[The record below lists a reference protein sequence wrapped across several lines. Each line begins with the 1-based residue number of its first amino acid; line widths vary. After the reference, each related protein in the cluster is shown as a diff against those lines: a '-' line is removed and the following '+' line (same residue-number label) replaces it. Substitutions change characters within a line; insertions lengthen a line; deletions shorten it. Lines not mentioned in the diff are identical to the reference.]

1 MKLNILSGKIIFL
14 ATVLFFAFTINLHA
28 QEEDDTEFEDDVNDE
43 APIDSLIYA
52 GLIGGAI
59 LGYRLLRKGETE

>member
-14 ATVLFFAFTINLHA
+14 ATVLFFAFTVNLHA
-28 QEEDDTEFEDDVNDE
+28 QEDDTEFEDDVNDE

-59 LGYRLLRKGETE
+59 LGYRLLRKGETA